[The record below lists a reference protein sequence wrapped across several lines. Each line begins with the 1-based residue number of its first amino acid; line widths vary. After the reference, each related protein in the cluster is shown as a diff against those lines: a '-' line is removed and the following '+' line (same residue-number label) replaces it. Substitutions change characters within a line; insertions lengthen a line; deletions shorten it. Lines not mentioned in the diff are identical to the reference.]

1 MVRIIHQ
8 QQTSKKL
15 PVQAEL
21 TMNLIGMYLAQKP
34 EAVKELLSDYG
45 VSMSEPAL
53 QNELVSKLIWAIGQN
68 NKRFNYELSKLII
81 AEATKDN
88 SNSYDHFDFGALF
101 GKKGENDTG
110 GGIQIGADPI
120 SAVAGALGSV
130 ANLIGAK
137 GKRKE
142 AEKQARMQTLQG
154 MMALKA
160 TQEQNK
166 PKSQQWK
173 IVIALI
179 AVIGMVAVAFLIVNG
194 KKNVKQNQLA

>member
-8 QQTSKKL
+8 QPSKKL

-34 EAVKELLSDYG
+34 EAVKKLLSDYG

-88 SNSYDHFDFGALF
+88 SNSYDHFDFGALL